1 MRTRRLMNR
10 GAVAIAT
17 SLSRRRNPIPR
28 ARSGSHEAKK
38 AVLAKKFLEL
48 KAIVARLT
56 AALTSRENYGWY
68 RSFTTCPTCCRVGP
82 DMLRLP

>member
-1 MRTRRLMNR
+1 MNR

-56 AALTSRENYGWY
+56 AALTSRENYGLVQVVHHLPNLL
-68 RSFTTCPTCCRVGP
+68 SCRPGHAPFAVKF
-82 DMLRLP
+82 